1 MIFSLKKCQFCSIYI
16 ITATKK
22 SFKPHHLPPSHDDVP
37 SRAVRRAEPCDVPLI
52 AKSSDKIKISCY
64 NIGVIEREGEKI
76 MYKNEIKNEKIEIY
90 NAIKNIDEQETKI
103 KIALHTLEKLGCD
116 TSELYKQLDNLG
128 ISIHKMKTDFL
139 DRLKNL

>member
-1 MIFSLKKCQFCSIYI
+1 
-16 ITATKK
+16 
-22 SFKPHHLPPSHDDVP
+22 
-37 SRAVRRAEPCDVPLI
+37 
-52 AKSSDKIKISCY
+52 
-64 NIGVIEREGEKI
+64 